1 MECVGVVAVLQPAKV
16 RAQLARS
23 TLDLL
28 GMHDVPVCA
37 GSDGGGQGGT
47 STALE
52 VRSLRPM
59 IPWRLARGAYE
70 A

>member
-1 MECVGVVAVLQPAKV
+1 MVAVLQPAKV

-52 VRSLRPM
+52 VRSLHPV
-59 IPWRLARGAYE
+59 IP
-70 A
+70 